1 MRIATICVQRLA
13 LALQMGIICETGIM
27 FVYARTKQRKMFEL
41 QLWREK
47 YARQKYIKHDSMQ
60 MQK

>member
-27 FVYARTKQRKMFEL
+27 FVYARTKQRRMFEL
-41 QLWREK
+41 QLWLEK
-47 YARQKYIKHDSMQ
+47 YARQKYKT
-60 MQK
+60 